1 MDATYEFLRAARAL
15 LGMTNVDL
23 AKKAGVSKR
32 SLVRIEAGETVRP
45 EIRKRVQAVFE
56 QNGIEFVAETATAGA
71 GIKVRKIGAEIGS
84 STATGIVRRKFG

>member
-56 QNGIEFVAETATAGA
+56 EA
-71 GIKVRKIGAEIGS
+71 GIIFVCEDTASGPGLRIRPNLQAE
-84 STATGIVRRKFG
+84 RDWRE

>member
-45 EIRKRVQAVFE
+45 EIKNRVQAVFE
-56 QNGIEFVAETATAGA
+56 QNGIEFLAETSETGA
-71 GIKVRKIGAEIGS
+71 GIRSGKVPREAK
-84 STATGIVRRKFG
+84 

>member
-56 QNGIEFVAETATAGA
+56 EA
-71 GIKVRKIGAEIGS
+71 GIIFVSEDSAAGPGLRVRQGLLKQGTLRI
-84 STATGIVRRKFG
+84 